1 MNAHILYSAVGFPNL
16 YSNHHGGNIK
26 FNSFNDIP
34 LLIAN
39 LIQVVLFLG
48 AAMAVI
54 FIVVAGIK
62 YSTAQGDASK
72 VQSAKGTITNAIL
85 GLVISAGAYLIVDAL
100 AAGLGGSI

>member
-1 MNAHILYSAVGFPNL
+1 MSAQKFYLAVDFPNI
-16 YSNHHGGNIK
+16 YSNHHGGNIN
-26 FNSFNDIP
+26 FNSLNSIP

-62 YSTAQGDASK
+62 YSIAQGDSSK
-72 VQSAKGTITNAIL
+72 VQSAKSTITNAVL
-85 GLVISAGAYLIVDAL
+85 GLIISAGAYLIVDAL